1 MNLDS
6 RIKKI
11 SDIQT
16 CVTADISC
24 FVRYEDFFMM
34 NKPSLTMVK
43 RML

>member
-16 CVTADISC
+16 CVTADTSC
-24 FVRYEDFFMM
+24 M
-34 NKPSLTMVK
+34 NNTQNVEYCSKYLK
-43 RML
+43 E